1 MIAPFLEIDRD
12 GAPKKF
18 PYGAA
23 ALNGSPPGEHCV
35 RHNQILHRLIAP
47 ALCWRTYS
55 ILVGAGVKHHRHGDL
70 ERFCCFEVDDQFEG
84 RRLRYR

>member
-1 MIAPFLEIDRD
+1 
-12 GAPKKF
+12 
-18 PYGAA
+18 
-23 ALNGSPPGEHCV
+23 
-35 RHNQILHRLIAP
+35 LHRLIAP